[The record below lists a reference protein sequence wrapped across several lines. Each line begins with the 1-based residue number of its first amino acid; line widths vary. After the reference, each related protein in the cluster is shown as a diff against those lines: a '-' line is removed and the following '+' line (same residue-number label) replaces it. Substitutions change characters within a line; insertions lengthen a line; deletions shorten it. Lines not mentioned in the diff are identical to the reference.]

1 VVSKGREVW
10 EHLED
15 EQGKE
20 IFYIACCDE
29 REEVWEHLD
38 EEQEKKKIQMWL
50 VMYVEGGG

>member
-1 VVSKGREVW
+1 MLSVVSKGREVW

-38 EEQEKKKIQMWL
+38 EQMSRGRK
-50 VMYVEGGG
+50 YT